1 MAKKKMTVLDFKKFK
16 QEGRKFTYV
25 TAYDYTMA
33 SIINESETVSIMIN
47 EEDHVREQYF
57 LKGFELRK
65 VYERISGIDDIISES
80 IPFAFDPEFGY
91 LTACPTNL
99 GTGLRASVMMF
110 LPALTRCDL
119 IRKTLPTLTRL
130 GLTVRGQYGEGSGAE
145 GEMYQISNEVT
156 LGRSEEEI
164 LSEVE
169 DAVRTITEF
178 ELRERE
184 KMLCADEIG
193 FFVRAV
199 ADGSASDAQIAA
211 FCMALLVMPSLVVST
226 RSSVESLPPALYFTG
241 AALGLTEGQILRRLL
256 VPAAA
261 RGILGGLM
269 LAMGRAAEDTA
280 VIMLTGVV
288 VNSGMPAGLG
298 AKFEALPFLIY
309 YTAAQYM
316 DESELLRGFG
326 AALVLLMLSAL
337 LMGAAWLCQRSME
350 RRWKGIR

>member
-1 MAKKKMTVLDFKKFK
+1 MLGPKLFFGDTPALD
-16 QEGRKFTYV
+16 
-25 TAYDYTMA
+25 A
-33 SIINESETVSIMIN
+33 I
-47 EEDHVREQYF
+47 
-57 LKGFELRK
+57 L
-65 VYERISGIDDIISES
+65 
-80 IPFAFDPEFGY
+80 
-91 LTACPTNL
+91 
-99 GTGLRASVMMF
+99 GLRPVWDGIWPALAGTLCLVVLTTLMAALPGICFGLYLARFAKGRVKERLSLGVDLLASVPSIVMGLFGFVLILALRRTFAPEATTCIF
-110 LPALTRCDL
+110 L
-119 IRKTLPTLTRL
+119 
-130 GLTVRGQYGEGSGAE
+130 
-145 GEMYQISNEVT
+145 
-156 LGRSEEEI
+156 
-164 LSEVE
+164 
-169 DAVRTITEF
+169 
-178 ELRERE
+178 
-184 KMLCADEIG
+184 
-193 FFVRAV
+193 
-199 ADGSASDAQIAA
+199 AA

>member
-1 MAKKKMTVLDFKKFK
+1 MRAKLILCRALAYAGAAYVAGCCGALIFFIVSRGLPVLGPKLF
-16 QEGRKFTYV
+16 
-25 TAYDYTMA
+25 
-33 SIINESETVSIMIN
+33 
-47 EEDHVREQYF
+47 
-57 LKGFELRK
+57 
-65 VYERISGIDDIISES
+65 
-80 IPFAFDPEFGY
+80 FGDTPA
-91 LTACPTNL
+91 LDAIL
-99 GTGLRASVMMF
+99 GLRPVWDGIWPALAGTLCLVVLTTLMAALPKERLSLGVDLLASVPSIVMGLFGFVLILALRRTFAPEATTCIF
-110 LPALTRCDL
+110 L
-119 IRKTLPTLTRL
+119 
-130 GLTVRGQYGEGSGAE
+130 
-145 GEMYQISNEVT
+145 
-156 LGRSEEEI
+156 
-164 LSEVE
+164 
-169 DAVRTITEF
+169 
-178 ELRERE
+178 
-184 KMLCADEIG
+184 
-193 FFVRAV
+193 
-199 ADGSASDAQIAA
+199 AA